1 MKLQKSFGLGAA
13 LFIIGLPLCSQSFA
27 WGDKAATVWVE
38 RNNALIAAANQPLG
52 APADGA
58 APSTERVLRTTTR
71 SGFSSGY
78 TAEENADEKV
88 AMDFYSGLATACDG
102 LTMEHIK
109 NGGRNMPTWAQTAQ
123 QRFCLSVA
131 DLKHAYKDK
140 PHDTDRCKSL
150 ASAIKY
156 ARKAEKG
163 DDPDAVVDSATALAA
178 AAESLRAVK
187 INLIKKGAF
196 GDSNRMFSC
205 D

>member
-1 MKLQKSFGLGAA
+1 MKLQKSFSLGTA
-13 LFIIGLPLCSQSFA
+13 LFVIGLPLCSQTFA
-27 WGDKAATVWVE
+27 WGDKATTVWVE

-58 APSTERVLRTTTR
+58 APSAERVLRTTVR
-71 SGFSSGY
+71 SGFTSGF

-88 AMDFYSGLATACDG
+88 ASDFYNGLAEACDG

-109 NGGRNMPTWAQTAQ
+109 NGGRNMPTWAQSAQ

-140 PHDTDRCKSL
+140 PQDTDRCKSL
-150 ASAIKY
+150 AASIKY
-156 ARKAEKG
+156 AKKAEKG
-163 DDPDAVVDSATALAA
+163 DDPDAVVDSATALVA

-187 INLIKKGAF
+187 IQMIKKGVF
-196 GDSNRMFSC
+196 GDSDRTFSC